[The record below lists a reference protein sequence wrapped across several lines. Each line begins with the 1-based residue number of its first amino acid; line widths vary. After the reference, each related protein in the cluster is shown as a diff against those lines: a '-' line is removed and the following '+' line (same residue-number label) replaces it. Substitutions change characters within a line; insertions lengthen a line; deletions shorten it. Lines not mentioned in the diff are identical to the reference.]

1 MKFCRKILV
10 GLAFLTRFNA
20 AHVCIGSPR
29 FIDIT
34 IVFVE
39 KKPKKYLLL
48 GTNNREHSRHLQLVR
63 LLSRMNS
70 ETVQASWPYGNSLRY
85 KAFTKKWSSL
95 AIALRP
101 VNIITILR
109 FQAKLLFLERGSEVL
124 LEHPSQLNFIIAFP
138 IVKLRK
144 HKITTDF
151 YVGLHDTLVMD
162 RELIKKGGLLAK
174 ILRMFD
180 RFTLKNSDRLIFASY
195 SDRQRFSKE
204 AGIPF
209 GRSAVLL
216 PSPPDFFKPVRTDK
230 PKRDVIFVGEFSPLM
245 GLEVVLDCIKM
256 PSMSKF
262 AFTIVGTGQDS
273 PKISQI
279 AGLENVKILDWVD
292 YQKLPELYA
301 NHKLSLGIFG
311 SSEKAKSVFPNKVM
325 ESLRVGV
332 PCISASPEIQD
343 FFGSKIGVHL
353 AAHTNSNALAESI
366 IFLLSDD
373 GHLQMK
379 SKQCLVFSSRN
390 GSDSGLSKDVTRLL
404 GWNYDQ
410 PDWF

>member
-1 MKFCRKILV
+1 
-10 GLAFLTRFNA
+10 
-20 AHVCIGSPR
+20 
-29 FIDIT
+29 
-34 IVFVE
+34 
-39 KKPKKYLLL
+39 
-48 GTNNREHSRHLQLVR
+48 
-63 LLSRMNS
+63 MNS

-95 AIALRP
+95 AIVLRP
-101 VNIITILR
+101 ANIISILR

-124 LEHPSQLNFIIAFP
+124 LEHPSQLNFLIAFP

-180 RFTLKNSDRLIFASY
+180 RFALKNSDRLIFASY

-204 AGIPF
+204 ADIPF
-209 GRSAVLL
+209 ERSAVLL

-245 GLEVVLDCIKM
+245 GLDVIINCLNM

-262 AFTIVGTGQDS
+262 TFTIVGTGQDS

-332 PCISASPEIQD
+332 PCVTASMEIQEY
-343 FFGSKIGVHL
+343 FPENIGVQIVPEV
-353 AAHTNSNALAESI
+353 NPQALALSI
-366 IFLLSDD
+366 EAILSDKTLLEVKSFESEEFCVKD
-373 GHLQMK
+373 GSEESLTKNVLNFLKHA
-379 SKQCLVFSSRN
+379 
-390 GSDSGLSKDVTRLL
+390 
-404 GWNYDQ
+404 
-410 PDWF
+410 